1 MFVSTH
7 NLQGTQ
13 MRIFTKVNGKLVAWD
28 VSDMT
33 YDEAVK
39 AVRAEVGLKHRGA
52 ILALVKY

>member
-1 MFVSTH
+1 
-7 NLQGTQ
+7 

>member
-1 MFVSTH
+1 
-7 NLQGTQ
+7 
-13 MRIFTKVNGKLVAWD
+13 MRIFTKVDGKLIAWD

-33 YDEAVK
+33 YEEAVK